1 MIEMQRQITERIR
14 DIRNEEQMVFD
25 LTDTDNYRVVVK
37 ENNKSCTAYYF
48 SVPVYNKRTGRMLDL
63 KFRKS
68 GGKTIYVGSGCSVE
82 FCSDGICFNNGS
94 DSVMLGLS
102 AEKILFSED
111 KLLCKNTEIL
121 PTINGLAFFTKT
133 DDTKRVRF
141 NVKSEKYNDIRA
153 NNKYFA
159 IMASKFQSLLTVSC
173 IGSFDNSGG
182 IVAPAIIHYC
192 KNSTNTYDITLYSTG
207 ENSVGVA
214 YEINM
219 HERKMFQDT
228 TVESGNP
235 DNNNVFGSVAFIGN
249 SQAFGQQ
256 WLYWKIDN
264 DLMKDISTNK
274 ILNAKLHIPALGHNK
289 EKLTAYRVASRFCS
303 YGSNWSNKIKTGL
316 LLGET
321 ESRSEYISLDITPL
335 IRNEKTHQLLSS
347 NGMILKPKGM
357 NNSFNVISTGD
368 SFYKPQILEINYI

>member
-1 MIEMQRQITERIR
+1 MIDSTKRIIERIK
-14 DIRNEEQMVFD
+14 DIRNREQMTLD
-25 LTDTDNYRVVVK
+25 LTNSNCYRVVVK
-37 ENNKSCTAYYF
+37 EDNKSRTAYYF
-48 SVPVYNKRTGRMLDL
+48 SVPVYNKCTGHMLDL
-63 KFRKS
+63 KFQKS
-68 GGKTIYVGSGCSVE
+68 GTKLIYVGSGCSVE
-82 FCSDGICFNNGS
+82 FCLDGICFNNGS

-121 PTINGLAFFTKT
+121 PTTNGLAFFTKT
-133 DDTKRVRF
+133 DDTKRVKF
-141 NVKSEKYNDIRA
+141 TIKSAKYNDIRA

-159 IMASKFQSLLTVSC
+159 IMESKFQPLITVSC
-173 IGSFDNSGG
+173 IGTVDASGKV
-182 IVAPAIIHYC
+182 VAPAVLQCC
-192 KNSTNTYDITLYSTG
+192 KCDKDTYEITMQPTVEKGMDL
-207 ENSVGVA
+207 A
-214 YEINM
+214 YEVNM
-219 HERKMFQDT
+219 HERKLFQDT

-235 DNNNVFGSVAFIGN
+235 ENNNVFGSVAFIGN
-249 SQAFGQQ
+249 NQTFGQQ
-256 WLYWKIDN
+256 WLYWKINN
-264 DLMKDISTNK
+264 DLIKDISTNK
-274 ILNAKLHIPALGHNK
+274 ILNAKLHVPALGHNR
-289 EKLTAYRVASRFCS
+289 EKLMAYRVASRFCS